1 MDYEFSIN
9 LFEKSNLK
17 LIFGYVQNHHSYLDS
32 ATPLSASRTQ
42 DLADVS
48 RMLGLADET
57 QLIQIR
63 AIIKQYLSNAEEDLE
78 SLILLGKLEIGY

>member
-1 MDYEFSIN
+1 M
-9 LFEKSNLK
+9 K
-17 LIFGYVQNHHSYLDS
+17 
-32 ATPLSASRTQ
+32 LSASRTQ
-42 DLADVS
+42 DLSDVS

-63 AIIKQYLSNAEEDLE
+63 AIVKQYLSNVEEDLE